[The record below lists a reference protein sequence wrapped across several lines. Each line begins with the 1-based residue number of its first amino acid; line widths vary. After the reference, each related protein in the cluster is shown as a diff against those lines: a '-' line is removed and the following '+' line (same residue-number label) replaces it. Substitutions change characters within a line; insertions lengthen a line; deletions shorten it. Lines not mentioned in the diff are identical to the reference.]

1 MITEPMPFTEAI
13 RFLLDKEQLPADWDA
28 ATWQDQEPDFRI
40 KAFFSAR
47 VENARFL
54 DRAQGYFFDFMAK
67 VRETIIQPDGTVVTA
82 LVFVYMGPFVTLLA
96 LRRDEVPKVLTP
108 TAPLSGVEAA
118 PVG

>member
-1 MITEPMPFTEAI
+1 MPRGSAL
-13 RFLLDKEQLPADWDA
+13 RAGVVAALLCGLLGFAVND
-28 ATWQDQEPDFRI
+28 
-40 KAFFSAR
+40 S
-47 VENARFL
+47 
-54 DRAQGYFFDFMAK
+54 
-67 VRETIIQPDGTVVTA
+67 GTVVTA